1 MTTKQIDKLAN
12 QLKRIKE
19 REAQLKKEREVIE
32 GILKNELEYRNE
44 EELHTDLFTIRW
56 REVISHRLDSKSLKA
71 QLPDVFQSFQIETKT
86 MRFSLA

>member
-56 REVISHRLDSKSLKA
+56 REVISHRLDGKSLKA
-71 QLPDVFQSFQIETKT
+71 QLPDVFQAFQIETKT